1 MFPQTFYSI
10 KDKITQLVRQFKI
23 EVSSKSHPQGRP
35 LKIKEVEA
43 LTLALYQHSSTR
55 ATKKSVWNDFKDLL
69 KCSYKTF
76 VCAVNRA
83 AMLAMK
89 VLFLLMRS
97 GKKSSHIVKMT
108 DATDLPVCLKKNM
121 DSHRTMR
128 GLAELARSTKGW
140 FYGLK
145 MTMTRDLDG
154 NLLGLLFSSP
164 NKNDRDLFRKINE
177 DIYGIILAD
186 AGYVSKQMEKDMN
199 IEGKRWIVIQPKK
212 TMKKLALEWQLKLY
226 KLRFRIEFDFRS
238 MKLFHG
244 LVTSMPRSVNGY
256 LANYLNAVCSFA
268 LNK

>member
-1 MFPQTFYSI
+1 
-10 KDKITQLVRQFKI
+10 
-23 EVSSKSHPQGRP
+23 
-35 LKIKEVEA
+35 
-43 LTLALYQHSSTR
+43 
-55 ATKKSVWNDFKDLL
+55 
-69 KCSYKTF
+69 
-76 VCAVNRA
+76 
-83 AMLAMK
+83 
-89 VLFLLMRS
+89 
-97 GKKSSHIVKMT
+97 
-108 DATDLPVCLKKNM
+108 
-121 DSHRTMR
+121 
-128 GLAELARSTKGW
+128 
-140 FYGLK
+140 
-145 MTMTRDLDG
+145 
-154 NLLGLLFSSP
+154 LFSSP